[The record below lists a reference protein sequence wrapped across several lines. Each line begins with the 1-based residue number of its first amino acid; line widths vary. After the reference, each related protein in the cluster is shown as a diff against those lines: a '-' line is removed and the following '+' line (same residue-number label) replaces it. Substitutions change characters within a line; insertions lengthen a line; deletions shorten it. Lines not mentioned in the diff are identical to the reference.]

1 MEGKPMQVYTKGHR
15 VHQASYG
22 VGTVTASDARHT
34 VIDFDEHGV
43 RTFSTP
49 IVTLEPS
56 SVAAPLTASGRP
68 RAKRT
73 KAAAAPSTRGT
84 AR

>member
-1 MEGKPMQVYTKGHR
+1 MQLYPKGHR
-15 VHQASYG
+15 VQQASYG

-49 IVTLEPS
+49 LVTLQPS
-56 SVAAPLTASGRP
+56 DTAAPAAATGRA

-73 KAAAAPSTRGT
+73 KAAAATATPRGT